1 MPLMPQTRRL
11 PFVLLLTAV
20 LATLAGSHFS
30 DAADVTGFRGTDGL
44 ASSKE
49 VGLPVSW
56 SSSQNVVW
64 RVKLPGPGTSSP
76 IVLGNRIYL
85 TSYTG
90 YGLTPNEGQ
99 QQDLKRQVL
108 CLDRASGKQVWKKE
122 FDAKLPESNYSGGNN
137 ARHGYASSTP
147 TTDGKHLYV
156 FFGKSGVFCLDLEG
170 NTVWTADVGSNSRGW
185 GSANSPVLY
194 KNLLI
199 INASVESGRLLA
211 LDKSTGKEVWTVG
224 RIRGSW
230 NTPLLASAPGGGT
243 ELVISLP
250 QQVRGLDPMTGKQ
263 LWTCAGIPDRGYVCP
278 SVVAEAGVVYA
289 IGGRQN
295 TALAIKLGGRGDVT
309 STHLLWKTSRGSNVS
324 SPVIA
329 GGHLYWF
336 HDRRGTAYCLDAK
349 TGKIVYESRL
359 APRPGLVYSSI
370 MHADGKLYCISQ
382 HNGTFVVATGPEF
395 KLLAHNT
402 FDDDDSRTN
411 ACPVAHNGQLLL
423 RTDGFLYCLGKKK

>member
-1 MPLMPQTRRL
+1 MPLTRRCIFPL
-11 PFVLLLTAV
+11 FLIAV
-20 LATLAGSHFS
+20 LCVQST
-30 DAADVTGFRGTDGL
+30 DAADVTGFRDTGGL
-44 ASSKE
+44 AQSKE

-64 RVKLPGPGTSSP
+64 RIKLPGPGTASP
-76 IVLGNRIYL
+76 IVLGDRIYL

-90 YGLTPNEGQ
+90 YGLMPNQGDQ
-99 QQDLKRQVL
+99 QNLKRQVL
-108 CLDRASGKQVWKKE
+108 CLDRATGKLIWRKD
-122 FDAKLPESNYSGGNN
+122 FDPKLPESGYSGGNN

-170 NTVWTADVGSNSRGW
+170 KTIWTADVGDRSRGW
-185 GSANSPVLY
+185 GSSNSPVLY

-211 LDKSTGKEVWTVG
+211 LDKLTGKEAWTVG
-224 RIRGSW
+224 GVRGSW
-230 NTPLLASAPGGGT
+230 NTPLLAQVPGGGT
-243 ELVISLP
+243 ELVVSLP
-250 QQVRGLDPMTGKQ
+250 QQVRGLDPATGKE
-263 LWTCAGIPDRGYVCP
+263 LWTCQGIPDRGYVCP
-278 SVVAEAGVVYA
+278 SVVAEGGVVYA

-309 STHLLWKTSRGSNVS
+309 ASHLLWKANRGSNVS

-329 GGHLYWF
+329 AGHLHWF
-336 HDRRGTAYCLDAK
+336 HERRGTAYCLDAK

-359 APRPGLVYSSI
+359 APRPGLVYSSVL
-370 MHADGKLYCISQ
+370 HADGKLYCISQ
-382 HNGTFVVATGPEF
+382 HNGTYVVAVGPEF

-402 FDDDDSRTN
+402 FEDDDNRTN
-411 ACPVAHNGQLLL
+411 ACPVAHKGQLLL
-423 RTDGFLYCLGKKK
+423 RTDGFLYCLGKK

>member
-1 MPLMPQTRRL
+1 MPLTRRTIL
-11 PFVLLLTAV
+11 PLLLAALTFG
-20 LATLAGSHFS
+20 LGTHSTR
-30 DAADVTGFRGTDGL
+30 AADVTGFRDTGGL
-44 ASSKE
+44 AKSKE
-49 VGLPVSW
+49 TGLPVSW
-56 SSSQNVVW
+56 SSTQNVVW
-64 RVKLPGPGTSSP
+64 RTKLPGPGTASP
-76 IVLGNRIYL
+76 IVLGDRIYL

-90 YGLTPNEGQ
+90 YGLAPNQGDQ
-99 QQDLKRQVL
+99 SGLKRQVL
-108 CLDRASGKQVWKKE
+108 CLERAGGKLIWRKE

-170 NTVWTADVGSNSRGW
+170 KVVWTASVGEKTRGW
-185 GSANSPVLY
+185 GSSNSPVLY

-224 RIRGSW
+224 QIRGSW
-230 NTPLLASAPGGGT
+230 NTPILAQVPGGGV
-243 ELVISLP
+243 ELVVSLP
-250 QQVRGLDPMTGKQ
+250 QQVRGLDPATGKQ
-263 LWTCAGIPDRGYVCP
+263 LWTCQGIPDRGYVCP
-278 SVVAEAGVVYA
+278 SVVADGGVVYA

-309 STHLLWKTSRGSNVS
+309 SSHLLWKANRGSNVS

-329 GGHLYWF
+329 DGRLHWF
-336 HDRRGTAYCLDAK
+336 HERRGTAYCLNAK
-349 TGKIVYESRL
+349 TGEIVYESRL

-370 MHADGKLYCISQ
+370 LHADGKLYCISQ
-382 HNGTFVVATGPEF
+382 HNGTYVVATGPEF

-402 FDDDDSRTN
+402 FADDDNRTN

-423 RTDGFLYCLGKKK
+423 RTDGYLYCLGKK